1 MNTQLPKET
10 NIKEWT
16 NMPPISEELY
26 NELVKEFNNERNKPM
41 SKETEIFTDLMLI
54 IEDNSLELDL
64 IIHTLISLLN
74 DKQLDEVEDLIV
86 NQYGD

>member
-1 MNTQLPKET
+1 MNQ
-10 NIKEWT
+10 
-16 NMPPISEELY
+16 S
-26 NELVKEFNNERNKPM
+26 VNERNKPM
-41 SKETEIFTDLMLI
+41 SKQTEIFTDLMLI

>member
-1 MNTQLPKET
+1 M
-10 NIKEWT
+10 I
-16 NMPPISEELY
+16 
-26 NELVKEFNNERNKPM
+26 PM

>member
-1 MNTQLPKET
+1 M
-10 NIKEWT
+10 
-16 NMPPISEELY
+16 
-26 NELVKEFNNERNKPM
+26 KPM

-86 NQYGD
+86 NQYGH

>member
-1 MNTQLPKET
+1 
-10 NIKEWT
+10 
-16 NMPPISEELY
+16 
-26 NELVKEFNNERNKPM
+26 M
-41 SKETEIFTDLMLI
+41 SKIKF
-54 IEDNSLELDL
+54 LDL

>member
-1 MNTQLPKET
+1 MNQ
-10 NIKEWT
+10 
-16 NMPPISEELY
+16 S
-26 NELVKEFNNERNKPM
+26 VNERNKPM

-54 IEDNSLELDL
+54 IEDNSNELDL

-86 NQYGD
+86 NQYGE

>member
-26 NELVKEFNNERNKPM
+26 QELVKEFNNERKYFFND
-41 SKETEIFTDLMLI
+41 SSIL
-54 IEDNSLELDL
+54 ED
-64 IIHTLISLLN
+64 
-74 DKQLDEVEDLIV
+74 
-86 NQYGD
+86 

>member
-1 MNTQLPKET
+1 M
-10 NIKEWT
+10 
-16 NMPPISEELY
+16 
-26 NELVKEFNNERNKPM
+26 KPM

-86 NQYGD
+86 YQYGE

>member
-1 MNTQLPKET
+1 M
-10 NIKEWT
+10 
-16 NMPPISEELY
+16 
-26 NELVKEFNNERNKPM
+26 KPM

-54 IEDNSLELDL
+54 IEDNSNELDL

>member
-1 MNTQLPKET
+1 M
-10 NIKEWT
+10 
-16 NMPPISEELY
+16 
-26 NELVKEFNNERNKPM
+26 KPM

-64 IIHTLISLLN
+64 ILHTLISLLN

>member
-1 MNTQLPKET
+1 M
-10 NIKEWT
+10 
-16 NMPPISEELY
+16 
-26 NELVKEFNNERNKPM
+26 KPM

-74 DKQLDEVEDLIV
+74 NKQLDEVEDLIV

>member
-1 MNTQLPKET
+1 M
-10 NIKEWT
+10 
-16 NMPPISEELY
+16 
-26 NELVKEFNNERNKPM
+26 KPM

-54 IEDNSLELDL
+54 IEDNPLELDL

-74 DKQLDEVEDLIV
+74 DKQLDEGEDLIV

>member
-1 MNTQLPKET
+1 M
-10 NIKEWT
+10 
-16 NMPPISEELY
+16 
-26 NELVKEFNNERNKPM
+26 KPM

-74 DKQLDEVEDLIV
+74 DKQLDIMEDLIV

>member
-1 MNTQLPKET
+1 M
-10 NIKEWT
+10 
-16 NMPPISEELY
+16 
-26 NELVKEFNNERNKPM
+26 KPM

-74 DKQLDEVEDLIV
+74 DKIREL
-86 NQYGD
+86 NFRS

>member
-1 MNTQLPKET
+1 M
-10 NIKEWT
+10 
-16 NMPPISEELY
+16 
-26 NELVKEFNNERNKPM
+26 KPM

-54 IEDNSLELDL
+54 IEDNSNEIDL

-86 NQYGD
+86 NQYGE

>member
-1 MNTQLPKET
+1 M
-10 NIKEWT
+10 
-16 NMPPISEELY
+16 
-26 NELVKEFNNERNKPM
+26 KPM

>member
-1 MNTQLPKET
+1 M
-10 NIKEWT
+10 
-16 NMPPISEELY
+16 
-26 NELVKEFNNERNKPM
+26 KPM
-41 SKETEIFTDLMLI
+41 SKQTEIFTDLMLI
-54 IEDNSLELDL
+54 IEENSLELDL

>member
-1 MNTQLPKET
+1 MNQ
-10 NIKEWT
+10 
-16 NMPPISEELY
+16 S
-26 NELVKEFNNERNKPM
+26 VNERNKPM
-41 SKETEIFTDLMLI
+41 SKQTEIFTDLMLI

-86 NQYGD
+86 NQYDD